1 MSEMNYWTRLNQ
13 RRISRRSMLGAS
25 AKAGVGAAG
34 LALVGCGDD
43 DDDDDAISQAP
54 PSTPDDQADQ
64 ATDQAA
70 DQADDQA
77 EPADEPADDADDQAV
92 AEIKRGG
99 TYNTTIAGLSS
110 SNPPTLDPHGANV
123 SFLQAIPAGFHYS
136 RLLRFTAGPP
146 GTYSSNYSELTPDAA
161 ESLPEIP
168 DPQTYVFTLRD
179 NLFFHD
185 VAPVSGRKL
194 TAEDFVSSEAR
205 FREESGNRINWATA
219 VTSATAPDERT
230 FRLDLNFPF
239 APMASL
245 TASHE
250 HLRAI
255 PHEIEDDGSV
265 ETRPIGSGPW
275 VFDTFT
281 PDVEL
286 RWTANPNWHQEGF
299 PIMDGVNASVVNDA
313 ATIIANL
320 ASGALDGSVLDG
332 LPFESV
338 VKAQLPDLD
347 FVTGTET
354 TYNAVY
360 FDYSKE
366 PWNDIRVRQALSM
379 AMDRDGILNIVDET
393 GPGSYQ
399 TALPKL
405 DPFWLDPRG
414 SEFGDNAKYF
424 MRDLQTAR
432 QLMDAAGIGDG
443 IDMKAIS
450 ALAAYGAGF
459 GQRID
464 LILSTIADAGFRAE
478 IDDFEYGTYIT
489 TVFSGQF
496 PDDATG
502 VAIAPVKGNTFEPDD
517 NFFSI
522 YHPDSGRHNYG
533 PGPGD
538 ISENTALLDLFDE
551 QRADLD
557 AGNRVETIKDI
568 QRIMAEQMYI
578 VPWPAVPQIYGSQTY
593 MQDLTPRQGYAVG
606 TSYIPFAAKNA

>member
-1 MSEMNYWTRLNQ
+1 
-13 RRISRRSMLGAS
+13 MLGAS

-43 DDDDDAISQAP
+43 DDDDAVTQAP
-54 PSTPDDQADQ
+54 ASTPDDQADQ
-64 ATDQAA
+64 AADQAV

-77 EPADEPADDADDQAV
+77 EPVDEPEDQAEDQAV
-92 AEIKRGG
+92 GELKRGG
-99 TYNTTIAGLSS
+99 TFNNTIAGLSS
-110 SNPPTLDPHGANV
+110 GNPPTLDPHGANI
-123 SFLQAIPAGFHYS
+123 SFLQAIPAGYHYS
-136 RLLRFTAGPP
+136 RLLRFTAVP
-146 GTYSSNYSELTPDAA
+146 GTYSSNYGDLTPDAA
-161 ESLPEIP
+161 ESLPEII
-168 DPQTYVFTLRD
+168 DPQTYVYTIRD
-179 NLFFHD
+179 NIFFHD

-205 FREESGNRINWATA
+205 FREESGNRINWSTA
-219 VTSATAPDERT
+219 VTSATAPDART

-265 ETRPIGSGPW
+265 ENRPIGSGPW
-275 VFDTFT
+275 VFDSFT
-281 PDVEL
+281 PDVGL
-286 RWTANPNWHQEGF
+286 TWKANPNYFLEGF
-299 PIMDGVNASVVNDA
+299 PIMDGVNSSVVNDA
-313 ATIIANL
+313 STIIANL
-320 ASGALDGSVLDG
+320 ASGALDGTPLTG

-360 FDYSKE
+360 FDFSKP
-366 PWNDIRVRQALSM
+366 PWGDARVRQALSM

-414 SEFGDNAKYF
+414 SEFGENAKFF
-424 MRDLQTAR
+424 MRDLQAAQ

-443 IDMKAIS
+443 IDMKVIS
-450 ALAAYGAGF
+450 ALAVYGAGF
-459 GQRID
+459 GQRIE

-489 TVFSGQF
+489 TVFGGAF

-517 NFFSI
+517 NLFAI

-538 ISENTALLDLFDE
+538 ISENPDLLALFDE

-557 AGNRVETIKDI
+557 ADNRVETIKEI

-578 VPWPAVPQIYGSQTY
+578 VPWPAVPQIYASQTY
-593 MQDLTPRQGYAVG
+593 MQDFTARQGYAAG